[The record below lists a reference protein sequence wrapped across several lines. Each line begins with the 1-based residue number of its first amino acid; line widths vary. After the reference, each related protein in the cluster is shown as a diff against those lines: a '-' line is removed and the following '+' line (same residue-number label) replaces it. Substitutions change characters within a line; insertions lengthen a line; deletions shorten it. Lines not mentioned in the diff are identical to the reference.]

1 MSNPHVPSGS
11 DSVPGGESQ
20 GNPELQR
27 LKESFLYP
35 KVRYSGEFTPANLVF
50 DANLQEFAGRVA
62 IVCALE
68 TGGKITPLEA
78 YQEIRRLWEALDIS
92 RRQLFDDVG

>member
-1 MSNPHVPSGS
+1 MSTPHPPMDSDVVPDGEPQENPDVR
-11 DSVPGGESQ
+11 
-20 GNPELQR
+20 R
-27 LKESFLYP
+27 LREDFFYP
-35 KVRYSGEFTPANLVF
+35 KARYSGEFTPANLVF

-68 TGGKITPLEA
+68 NGGKITPLEA

-92 RRQLFDDVG
+92 RHQLFDDSV